1 MTVLW
6 GGLLLS
12 VTQSLTVSKSP
23 GVKGW
28 LGTCWELSF
37 ILPVAP
43 EGVCGCTVCSGGEK
57 KQVVLVLLLGRGFS
71 LRCQGS
77 ASNGWILVEVLIN

>member
-1 MTVLW
+1 M

-12 VTQSLTVSKSP
+12 VTQSLTVSKSR

-43 EGVCGCTVCSGGEK
+43 EGVCGLAEGFHSDVKALLPMVGF
-57 KQVVLVLLLGRGFS
+57 LVDVS
-71 LRCQGS
+71 
-77 ASNGWILVEVLIN
+77 IN

>member
-43 EGVCGCTVCSGGEK
+43 EGVC
-57 KQVVLVLLLGRGFS
+57 
-71 LRCQGS
+71 QGS